1 MSSAIES
8 ASDRAALTPGQQ
20 LYLPEY
26 DLQPYRGPARGYLI
40 LAPQRTG
47 SNYLCRR
54 LCNVRGRFGMPSEY
68 LNPVAIRML
77 APRLLPGTAVQS
89 VPLAAYME
97 AVQRVRT
104 SADGWFGLKLQPAQ
118 LAELAPGDRALFDF
132 AASFQRIV
140 VLCRRDKLGQ
150 AISGTLAQATGTWF
164 NDGTTPAVDPSRWTQ
179 LFPAI
184 ALNLARYIEEDRR
197 LAALGKALARPWLRI
212 EYEEILADGQAAFEN
227 LVGFLGVDD
236 TAILEEAADVPVPV
250 KPPVEA
256 SEALRARFLQ
266 YIGGDRD
273 EGTARPDWQVT
284 S

>member
-1 MSSAIES
+1 MTSAIPT
-8 ASDRAALTPGQQ
+8 APDPGALTPGQR

-26 DLQPYRGPARGYLI
+26 DLLPFREPTRGYLI

-77 APRLLPGTAVQS
+77 APRLLPGIAAESVPFADYMTAVKR
-89 VPLAAYME
+89 A
-97 AVQRVRT
+97 RT
-104 SADGWFGLKLQPAQ
+104 SADGWFGIKLQPAQ
-118 LAELAPGDRALFDF
+118 LAAFAPGDRALFDF

-140 VLCRRDKLGQ
+140 VLSRRDKLGQ
-150 AISGTLAQATGTWF
+150 AISGTLAQLTGTWF
-164 NDGTTPAVDPSRWTQ
+164 NDGTPPAIDRARWPQ

-184 ALNLARYIEEDRR
+184 AANLARYIDEDRR

-212 EYEEILADGQAAFEN
+212 EYEEILGDRQAAFET
-227 LVGFLGVDD
+227 LVEFLGVEE
-236 TAILEEAADVPVPV
+236 TGILEEAADVAVPE
-250 KPPVEA
+250 KPPVET

-266 YIGGDRD
+266 YIGGD
-273 EGTARPDWQVT
+273 
-284 S
+284 

>member
-8 ASDRAALTPGQQ
+8 ATDQAALTPGQR

-26 DLQPYRGPARGYLI
+26 DLVPFREPTRGYLI

-68 LNPVAIRML
+68 LNPIAIRML
-77 APRLLPGTAVQS
+77 APRLMPGTAADQ
-89 VPLAAYME
+89 VPFAAYMS
-97 AVQRVRT
+97 AVQRART
-104 SADGWFGLKLQPAQ
+104 SADGWFGIKLQPAQ
-118 LAELAPGDRALFDF
+118 LAAFAPGEGALFDF

-140 VLCRRDKLGQ
+140 VLSRRDKLGQ
-150 AISGTLAQATGTWF
+150 AISGTLAQLTGTWF
-164 NDGTTPAVDPSRWTQ
+164 NDGTPPAIDPSRWPQ

-184 ALNLARYIEEDRR
+184 AANLARYIEEDRR

-212 EYEEILADGQAAFEN
+212 EYEEILGDGQAAFEQ
-227 LVGFLGVDD
+227 LVDFLSAGETV
-236 TAILEEAADVPVPV
+236 ILDEAADVAVPN
-250 KPPVEA
+250 KPPVET

-266 YIGGDRD
+266 YIGG
-273 EGTARPDWQVT
+273 G
-284 S
+284 

>member
-1 MSSAIES
+1 MSSAIAS
-8 ASDRAALTPGQQ
+8 ASDQAALTPGQR

-26 DLQPYRGPARGYLI
+26 DLVPFREPTRGYLI

-77 APRLLPGTAVQS
+77 APRLLPGTAADQ
-89 VPLAAYME
+89 VPFAAYMA
-97 AVQRVRT
+97 AVQRART
-104 SADGWFGLKLQPAQ
+104 SADGWFGIKLQPAQ
-118 LAELAPGDRALFDF
+118 LAAFAPGDQALFEF

-140 VLCRRDKLGQ
+140 VLSRRDKLGQ
-150 AISGTLAQATGTWF
+150 AISGTLAQLTGTWF
-164 NDGTTPAVDPSRWTQ
+164 NDGTPSAIEHSRSPQ

-184 ALNLARYIEEDRR
+184 ASNLARYIEEDRR

-212 EYEEILADGQAAFEN
+212 EYEEILADGQAAFEQ
-227 LVGFLGVDD
+227 LVEFLSVGESV
-236 TAILEEAADVPVPV
+236 IIEEAEDVAVP
-250 KPPVEA
+250 KKQPVEA

-266 YIGGDRD
+266 YIGG
-273 EGTARPDWQVT
+273 G
-284 S
+284 

>member
-8 ASDRAALTPGQQ
+8 ATDQAALTPGQR

-26 DLQPYRGPARGYLI
+26 DLVPFREPTRGYLI

-77 APRLLPGTAVQS
+77 APRLLPGTAADQ
-89 VPLAAYME
+89 VPFAAYMS
-97 AVQRVRT
+97 AVQRART
-104 SADGWFGLKLQPAQ
+104 SADGWFGIKLQPAQ
-118 LAELAPGDRALFDF
+118 LAAFAPGEGALFDF

-140 VLCRRDKLGQ
+140 VLSRRDKLGQ
-150 AISGTLAQATGTWF
+150 AISGTLAQLTGTWF
-164 NDGTTPAVDPSRWTQ
+164 NDGTPPAIDPSRWPQ

-184 ALNLARYIEEDRR
+184 AANLARYIEEDRR

-212 EYEEILADGQAAFEN
+212 EYEEILGDGQAAFEQ
-227 LVGFLGVDD
+227 LVDFLSAGETV
-236 TAILEEAADVPVPV
+236 ILDEAADVAVPN
-250 KPPVEA
+250 KPPVET

-266 YIGGDRD
+266 YIGG
-273 EGTARPDWQVT
+273 G
-284 S
+284 